1 MLKDHPVL
9 SVSFRPFF
17 LLAALIATINPT
29 LWASI
34 YLGRFNLAL
43 NSDPLYWHGHEMLFG
58 FTGALI
64 AGFLF
69 TASAHWT
76 NTRPYQGK
84 ALLLLVA
91 MWIVERMS
99 FFLPVPKEIYFL
111 LSNIFL
117 PTVLVFAVN
126 KLKNHRKQL
135 IPFSAILTGMTLSK
149 LIYSFGNTYEFYEWE
164 SFGKMMGVGILR
176 ILILLIAGRVLPFF
190 TMKKI
195 GDVQIDVPKFI
206 QILSIATLLPLV
218 FKDCPPVFYFFA
230 FIVNFSRQ
238 IFWRP
243 WLSFKIPIL
252 FVLNLGV
259 FLINVELFIEWFN
272 SFNDSFS
279 FAQSA
284 LHLFLAGGLG
294 VVAIGIMTRV
304 SLGHTGRNIHA
315 NNWTLVA
322 YSFILIG
329 AMIRFVIPVLF
340 PENFLSSIHFA
351 SGFWTS
357 GFLIFLIVYG
367 KILWTKRVD
376 A

>member
-1 MLKDHPVL
+1 MFKDHPVL

-34 YLGRFNLAL
+34 YLGRFDLAL

-58 FTGALI
+58 FTSALI

-76 NTRPYQGK
+76 NTEPYRGK
-84 ALLLLVA
+84 SLLLLVTL
-91 MWIVERMS
+91 WIIERMS
-99 FFLPVPKEIYFL
+99 FFLPIPKEVYFL
-111 LSNIFL
+111 SSNIFL
-117 PTVLVFAVN
+117 PTVLAFAVY
-126 KLKNHRKQL
+126 KLKNHKKQL
-135 IPFSAILTGMTLSK
+135 IPFSVILTGITLSK
-149 LIYSFGNTYEFYEWE
+149 IIYSFGNTYKFYDWE

-176 ILILLIAGRVLPFF
+176 ILIFLIAGRVLPFF

-195 GDVQIDVPKFI
+195 GHVQIDVPKSI
-206 QILSIATLLPLV
+206 QILSIASLVPLV
-218 FKDCPPVFYFFA
+218 LENCPPIFYLLA
-230 FIVNFSRQ
+230 FIFNISRQ
-238 IFWRP
+238 FFWRP
-243 WLSFKIPIL
+243 WLSLKIPIL

-259 FLINVELFIEWFN
+259 FLINLELFIEWFN
-272 SFNDSFS
+272 SFNDFFSFS
-279 FAQSA
+279 QAG

-329 AMIRFVIPVLF
+329 AMIRFVVPVLF
-340 PENFLSSIHFA
+340 PEKFLASIHFA

-367 KILWTKRVD
+367 KILWSKRVD
-376 A
+376 V